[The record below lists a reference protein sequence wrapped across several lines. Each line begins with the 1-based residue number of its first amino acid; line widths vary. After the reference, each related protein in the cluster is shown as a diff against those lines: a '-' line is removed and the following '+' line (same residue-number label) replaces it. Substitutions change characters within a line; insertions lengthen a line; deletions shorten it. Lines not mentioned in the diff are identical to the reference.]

1 MIFCIQIHM
10 CQMKKIPGLCFVNLY
25 GPRHNIFL
33 CRKSASEVEIFFD
46 EILLPCAISRV
57 IDLL

>member
-1 MIFCIQIHM
+1 M